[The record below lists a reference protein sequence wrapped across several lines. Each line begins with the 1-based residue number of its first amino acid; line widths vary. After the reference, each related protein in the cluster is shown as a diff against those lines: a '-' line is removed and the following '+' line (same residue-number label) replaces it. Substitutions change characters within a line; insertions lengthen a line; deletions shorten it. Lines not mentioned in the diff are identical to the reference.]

1 MLSVNLIIFFN
12 IRILENVLLHTQNRT
27 NWECWFMEELF
38 IKIRKPRIMQH
49 AGVNSQKDIKEIK
62 IYKA

>member
-1 MLSVNLIIFFN
+1 
-12 IRILENVLLHTQNRT
+12 
-27 NWECWFMEELF
+27 MEELF